1 SEQNTARQHQELDQ
15 AATALTELTASL
27 TEVASHTQS
36 AAESAQ
42 NTERNG
48 QNGRA
53 VRQRSTELLGTLS
66 RELQRTSE
74 HLNELENETQAVG
87 KVLEVIT
94 GIAEQTNLLALNAA
108 IEAARA
114 GEAGRGFAV
123 VADEVRTLA
132 SRTQQ
137 STGEIGQI
145 IERLQGRARRSLDSL
160 RHNAEQAGDNGA
172 QSEQAQ
178 DSVQTML
185 QEVQAINGGSLQIAS
200 AVEQQSQVVQDID
213 RRVNQLTELALR
225 THREAEQVVHS
236 SEEIRTGMQ
245 NLHD

>member
-1 SEQNTARQHQELDQ
+1 M
-15 AATALTELTASL
+15 
-27 TEVASHTQS
+27 
-36 AAESAQ
+36 
-42 NTERNG
+42 
-48 QNGRA
+48 
-53 VRQRSTELLGTLS
+53 QRSAELLGTLS
-66 RELQRTSE
+66 QELQRTGE
-74 HLNELENETQAVG
+74 HMRELENETQAVG

-160 RHNAEQAGDNGA
+160 RHNAEQATENVA
-172 QSEQAQ
+172 QIEQARNIFQ
-178 DSVQTML
+178 AML
-185 QEVQAINGGSLQIAS
+185 QDVQAINGSSLQIAS

-213 RRVNQLTELALR
+213 RRVNQLTELALQ
-225 THREAEQVVHS
+225 THRDAERVVHS

-245 NLHD
+245 DLHGQLSRFRT